1 MNTLYEQPSTGSGF
15 RHKAW
20 VAMCGGPILLFVG
33 TGTGGSLDL
42 NPSRQSLTQDSTASA
57 TEMTDSPALDAVPAA
72 QALAE
77 RISEIKAAF
86 GLTISQLAQV
96 LRVQRQTI
104 YDWIDEDHPPQV
116 QGQNRERLAAIQRL
130 AIQWNALCQWPAGKG
145 VTRYAVD
152 GQTLLDL
159 LSAET
164 LDEVRIITVMRGLSE
179 QVKAE
184 WQHREK
190 CSLANRLRDRGFQP
204 VPEQSLRSVLA
215 GFCGTVSLND
225 DPS

>member
-15 RHKAW
+15 RHKALM
-20 VAMCGGPILLFVG
+20 AMGVGPILLFVG
-33 TGTGGSLDL
+33 TGTGGSLDV
-42 NPSRQSLTQDSTASA
+42 NASWQSLAQDSTASA
-57 TEMTDSPALDAVPAA
+57 TEMTDSSALDAAPAA
-72 QALAE
+72 QALVE
-77 RISEIKAAF
+77 RISEIKSAF

-130 AIQWNALCQWPAGKG
+130 AIQWNALCPWPAGKG

-159 LSAET
+159 LSAEA
-164 LDEVRIITVMRGLSE
+164 LDQARLTIVMRGLSE

-184 WQHREK
+184 WQHREER
-190 CSLANRLRDRGFQP
+190 SLANRLRDRGFQP